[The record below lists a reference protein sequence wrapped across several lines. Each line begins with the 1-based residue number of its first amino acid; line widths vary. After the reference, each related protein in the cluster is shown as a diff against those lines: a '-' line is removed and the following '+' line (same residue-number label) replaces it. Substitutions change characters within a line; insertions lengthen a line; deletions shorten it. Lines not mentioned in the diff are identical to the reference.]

1 MSDQGWNVIRE
12 CNVTAIRKA
21 SRRLTQLYDEALRP
35 VGLRST
41 QYSVLAELTA
51 NAGNPPTMRQLADSL
66 IMDRSALGHAVRPL
80 VRDGLLALEEGQA
93 DRRSR
98 LISVTPKGR
107 NLFRRAQLSWQ
118 EVQDYVAAAMGD
130 EQAENLR
137 TVMLAVAGNDRL
149 RSLSN

>member
-1 MSDQGWNVIRE
+1 MSDSTWNVIRE

-41 QYSVLAELTA
+41 QYSILAELTA

-80 VRDGLLALEEGQA
+80 IRNELLALEESPA

-98 LISVTPKGR
+98 LITVTPKGWD
-107 NLFRRAQLSWQ
+107 LFRRAQLSWQ
-118 EVQDYVAAAMGD
+118 EVQDHVAAVMGD
-130 EQAENLR
+130 GQAESLR
-137 TVMLAVAGNDRL
+137 TALLAVAGHDRL
-149 RSLSN
+149 LSTSA